1 MADTTP
7 KRATKPRAK
16 ARTNSGDAKR
26 SELKGKV
33 DAAQKRNSARSKDQS
48 FGDYARDA
56 GNSATSFVKEHPIT
70 TVVGGLAIGV
80 LIASFLPGGR
90 KVRKKASAKSAM
102 LATALA
108 DLALTYGTQFL
119 DASGKAAREG
129 QERLGDLGDTIADG
143 ARSLSRNAG
152 SQASDA
158 GETARSIGKSAIRT
172 IRDLRSRIH

>member
-7 KRATKPRAK
+7 KRTTKPRTSSKAK
-16 ARTNSGDAKR
+16 SSSAKR
-26 SELKGKV
+26 TELKSKV
-33 DAAQKRNSARSKDQS
+33 DAAQKRNSARSKEQS
-48 FGDYARDA
+48 LGNYARDA
-56 GNSATSFVKEHPIT
+56 GSSATSFVKEHPIT

-108 DLALTYGTQFL
+108 DLALTYGTQL
-119 DASGKAAREG
+119 LETSGKAAREG
-129 QERLGDLGDTIADG
+129 QERLGDLGETIADG
-143 ARSLSRNAG
+143 ARSLSRSASSKAG
-152 SQASDA
+152 DA
-158 GETARSIGKSAIRT
+158 GDSARSLGKTAIRT